1 MNSESMEVWKST
13 IDNAIVNTCI
23 RMREWRLALYYLE
36 EMINGLHEGVDREV
50 HWWCC
55 QESLGGSIGEE
66 TRSQLRELITSAAH
80 VELLS
85 RQILILLQ
93 SGAIAAA
100 EAVQGEVS
108 THAAKVE
115 GIVFTGAL
123 SRIHTEFALI
133 RQVPV
138 RKMTNDGL
146 ISFAQSDYELAAK
159 HFRGALKIQ
168 DKISSAAEID
178 SSSSTSSSSTD
189 DVPSPPGYPSWKDLD
204 APTLGFDAD
213 ASLSVDCINNLSLCL
228 LCTGNMRAAVQEMET
243 LIRKDPCA
251 NLTEGLAFNLCTLY
265 ELSSDGE
272 ECTRRKKR
280 LQRVSKRF
288 FLHDIGVESFRLN

>member
-1 MNSESMEVWKST
+1 M
-13 IDNAIVNTCI
+13 
-23 RMREWRLALYYLE
+23 
-36 EMINGLHEGVDREV
+36 
-50 HWWCC
+50 
-55 QESLGGSIGEE
+55 
-66 TRSQLRELITSAAH
+66 
-80 VELLS
+80 ELLS

-93 SGAIAAA
+93 SGAITAA
-100 EAVQGEVS
+100 EVVQDEVS
-108 THAAKVE
+108 AHAAKVE

-178 SSSSTSSSSTD
+178 SSSTSSSSTD

-204 APTLGFDAD
+204 TPTLGFDAD
-213 ASLSVDCINNLSLCL
+213 ASISVDCINNLSLCL